1 MPIQKLKLR
10 RVAVGEARRNQHRE
24 STRKNRLAIDRQF
37 ETGRSNLAGHW
48 QEKVARRLPGRGRSN
63 KLQRFSN
70 PRRHF
75 AVPTRRTLISITS
88 RLYKRRK
95 IHFYLSLSKIEAEI
109 VH

>member
-10 RVAVGEARRNQHRE
+10 RVAAGEARRNQHRE
-24 STRKNRLAIDRQF
+24 STRKNRLTIDRQF

-75 AVPTRRTLISITS
+75 AVATRRTLISITS
-88 RLYKRRK
+88 RLYKEEKYTFTCRYQRLK
-95 IHFYLSLSKIEAEI
+95 LKLSI
-109 VH
+109 